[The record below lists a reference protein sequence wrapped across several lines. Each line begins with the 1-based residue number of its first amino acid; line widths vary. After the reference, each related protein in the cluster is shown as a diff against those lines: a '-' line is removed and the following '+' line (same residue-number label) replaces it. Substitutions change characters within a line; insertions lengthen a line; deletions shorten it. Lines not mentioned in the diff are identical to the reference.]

1 MFFFNYNVLA
11 GKQLQPR
18 ITICFI
24 AYSSQKEQCVLP
36 GARKSSICAP
46 GPEHAKKKKDVA
58 QYANT
63 PADVFAHSIV
73 A

>member
-1 MFFFNYNVLA
+1 MCLLENNCNQELRFVLLHIPV
-11 GKQLQPR
+11 K
-18 ITICFI
+18 
-24 AYSSQKEQCVLP
+24 KEQCVLP